1 MLFYD
6 IFFLVL
12 AAVGATFLLVPVFRD
27 PGMARRKRVTR
38 WVHAIGLCPVSYTH
52 LTLPTTP
59 YV

>member
-27 PGMARRKRVTR
+27 PGLSLI
-38 WVHAIGLCPVSYTH
+38 HI
-52 LTLPTTP
+52 
-59 YV
+59 